1 MVTKA
6 EAQIMAGQFIL
17 GLEDGTDLAQ
27 QIEDY
32 VRGEK
37 EAYSAKKLAQ
47 HEPLMEAMLPIISEA
62 LKEIGSYT
70 EYEGRKALAL
80 REQQLNRVK
89 AVIEQFGITSIHPED
104 NSVISAMADAL
115 FGAEL

>member
-6 EAQIMAGQFIL
+6 EAQVLAGKFI
-17 GLEDGTDLAQ
+17 TDE
-27 QIEDY
+27 IT
-32 VRGEK
+32 
-37 EAYSAKKLAQ
+37 
-47 HEPLMEAMLPIISEA
+47 ISEDLWAFLYHQNTRMTRDQHQELHDVVYPLVTAA
-62 LKEIGSYT
+62 LQEIGSFT